1 MELTDVEFNDL
12 MKRFPNFE
20 LSYETVCHKKVSPS
34 YNICLAIPQGKKCY
48 AWFTFIGEKDCC
60 VIFDINREKKIYKGT
75 IIDIEFTDKLELGT
89 LLYGTIVENENG
101 EYSFFAIEDLIQFK
115 GIPLKKSCYQ
125 EKLGFI
131 NKFMKCIPRLFK
143 TKHSTV
149 FALPVMWEV
158 ENATEF
164 DCLTTLPEEISKKI
178 PYVTHHV
185 QYRSFTEVKPYLN
198 SIITKKLNF
207 VNAVQET
214 KKVSNHVFDTIP
226 IKMDFTKPQYRYP
239 TVFQVTADIQYDI
252 YHMFAF
258 GKNSKPVY
266 YNVAY
271 IPNYKTSV
279 FMNGLFR
286 KIKENS
292 NLDLIEES
300 DDEDEFQNT
309 EEDKYV
315 DIDKV
320 LLIEFAFNTKFKKW
334 VPIRVVDNTNKIV
347 HISKLIEDNDAPQY
361 NNGYRN
367 NGYQNNNGGCNNS
380 NTNNNNNNYNN
391 SKYRNSSS
399 GNTNRYSNNNYS
411 KNNNE
416 NNNVN
421 NYNNYNNYNNKN
433 IRK

>member
-1 MELTDVEFNDL
+1 MELTGVEFNDL

-20 LSYETVCHKKVSPS
+20 LSYETVSHKKVPTS
-34 YNICLAIPQGKKCY
+34 YNICLAIQQGKKCY
-48 AWFTFIGEKDCC
+48 AWFTFLGEKDCC
-60 VIFDINREKKIYKGT
+60 ILFDINREKKICKGT
-75 IIDIEFTDKLELGT
+75 IIDIEFNGKLELGT
-89 LLYGTIVENENG
+89 LLYGTIVENEDG

-143 TKHSTV
+143 TKKSIV
-149 FALPVMWEV
+149 FALPVMWDV
-158 ENATEF
+158 QNTTEF
-164 DCLTTLPEEISKKI
+164 DCLTTLPEDISKKI
-178 PYVTHHV
+178 PYLTHHV
-185 QYRSFTEVKPYLN
+185 QYRCFTEVKPYLN

-207 VNAVQET
+207 ANAVQET
-214 KKVSNHVFDTIP
+214 KKVSSYVFETIP

-300 DDEDEFQNT
+300 DDEEEFQNT

-320 LLIEFAFNTKFKKW
+320 LSIEFAFNVKFKRW
-334 VPIRVVDNTNKIV
+334 VPMRVVDNTSKIV
-347 HISKLIEDNDAPQY
+347 HISKLIQDNDSRPY
-361 NNGYRN
+361 YDGYRNNGYRN
-367 NGYQNNNGGCNNS
+367 NSGYNNYNG
-380 NTNNNNNNYNN
+380 NTNNNGNNNHNANTNYKRTYNYNSNHNANNYN
-391 SKYRNSSS
+391 R
-399 GNTNRYSNNNYS
+399 
-411 KNNNE
+411 
-416 NNNVN
+416 
-421 NYNNYNNYNNKN
+421 N